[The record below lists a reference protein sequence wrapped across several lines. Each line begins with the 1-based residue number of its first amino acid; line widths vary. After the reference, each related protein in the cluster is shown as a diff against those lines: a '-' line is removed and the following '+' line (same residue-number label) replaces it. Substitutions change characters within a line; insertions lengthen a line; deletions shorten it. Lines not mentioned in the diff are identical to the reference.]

1 MKNASGTHVAPVATN
16 AHGAH
21 TAHTAIKFLNLTP
34 HPLNI
39 YNETGSLVLSLDPAP
54 NMRTP
59 RVVQLDR
66 TVGNLGGIPLFKSEF
81 GAISNLPPPQAGVV
95 YIVSRMVRQAV
106 PEERTD
112 IVCPG
117 GALRDD
123 RGSIIGARGLSY

>member
-1 MKNASGTHVAPVATN
+1 MDKSN
-16 AHGAH
+16 
-21 TAHTAIKFLNLTP
+21 IKFLNLTP

-39 YNETGSLVLSLDPAP
+39 FNETGALVLRLDPAP

-66 TVGNLGGIPLFKSEF
+66 TVGDLDGIPLYRSEF
-81 GAISNLPPPQAGVV
+81 GTVSNLPPPQEGVV

-106 PEERTD
+106 PPTRTD

-117 GALRDD
+117 GALRDE
-123 RGSIIGARGLSY
+123 RGNIIGARGLSY